1 MRWDAPG
8 SRVQGNVLRLSDVV
22 GACCSFR
29 PVYGPRA
36 FGDGVVNSRN
46 ELRDETAS

>member
-1 MRWDAPG
+1 MRPEAG
-8 SRVQGNVLRLSDVV
+8 YRKNVLRLSDVV